1 MFLHM
6 LQAKTRWRILEQ
18 NELLAQELADELR
31 VSMLTARLLVRRGIQ
46 TVQAAKRF
54 LHYEEPTFYDP
65 FLLKGMEET
74 IERIA
79 LAVKRNE
86 RILVFGDYDADGVSS
101 TSVMLTALQTYG
113 ADCDYYIPNR
123 FTEGY
128 GPNCPALDFAKRQ
141 GYHLVIT
148 VDTGISALNEAAHA
162 KDIGLDFIITDH
174 HEPPPV
180 LPEALAIINPKQPG
194 CPYPFKELAGVGV
207 AFKVAHALLGR
218 LPEELLDY
226 AVIGT
231 IADLVP
237 LVDEN
242 RLLAKK
248 GLRAI
253 ESSGRPG
260 IRALKEVCSIKQEAM
275 DADHIGFAIGPR
287 LNAAGRLDS
296 ANPAVEL
303 LLADEDEEAK
313 ALATEID
320 SLNKERQAIVSKMT
334 EEAIRLVETTY
345 GTKIPHAIV
354 VAKEGWNP
362 GVIGIV
368 ASRLVEQF
376 YRPTIVMSIDESSG
390 LAKGSARSIEGFDM
404 YRELANNRDILP
416 HFGGHPMAAGMT
428 LKTNDIGDLRSRLI
442 EQAKQTLTDD
452 MLTPATDIDL
462 VAEVEDVTV
471 QVIGELQAL
480 APFGVANRKPIVLV
494 EDAHISD
501 MRRIGSNQNH
511 LKIQFAGAQKPLDG
525 IAFRMGH
532 LYEEIT
538 PHAKL
543 SAIGTVS
550 LNEWNGKVKPQLII
564 DDLAVLEWQL
574 FDWRSIQPNRLNSRL
589 LDLPREK
596 LVAISFQEGT
606 KERLGLDV
614 PVYDYQQAP
623 SFFEAYVVLLDLPS
637 NRVELETLF
646 SKKGKPSR
654 VYVVFSE
661 EEESFFQ
668 TNPNREQFKWYYGFI
683 KKKQRFSLNQL
694 GAKLEKHKGW
704 SARTVEFMTTVFL
717 ELGFIKLDDGIVE
730 AVENPE
736 KKALTASPTYQ
747 AKQEKAWLEN
757 EFVFASYQQLKE
769 WFQAAIE
776 GSTETKEESI
786 LNGL

>member
-1 MFLHM
+1 M
-6 LQAKTRWRILEQ
+6 
-18 NELLAQELADELR
+18 
-31 VSMLTARLLVRRGIQ
+31 
-46 TVQAAKRF
+46 
-54 LHYEEPTFYDP
+54 
-65 FLLKGMEET
+65 
-74 IERIA
+74 
-79 LAVKRNE
+79 
-86 RILVFGDYDADGVSS
+86 
-101 TSVMLTALQTYG
+101 
-113 ADCDYYIPNR
+113 
-123 FTEGY
+123 
-128 GPNCPALDFAKRQ
+128 
-141 GYHLVIT
+141 IT

-237 LVDEN
+237 LIDEN

-260 IRALKEVCSIKQEAM
+260 IRALKEVCGMKQEAM

-303 LLADEDEEAK
+303 LLADDEEEAK

-404 YRELANNRDILP
+404 YQELANNRDILP

-428 LKTNDIGDLRSRLI
+428 LKTEDIDDLRSRLI
-442 EQAKQTLTDD
+442 KQAKETLTDD

-494 EDAHISD
+494 EGAHISD

-511 LKIQFAGAQKPLDG
+511 LKIQFTGAQKPLDG

-532 LYEEIT
+532 LFEEIT

-614 PVYDYQQAP
+614 PVYDYRQAP

-637 NRVELETLF
+637 NRVELESLF
-646 SKKGKPSR
+646 SKKGEPSR

-683 KKKQRFSLNQL
+683 KKNQRFSLNQL

-736 KKALTASPTYQ
+736 KKR
-747 AKQEKAWLEN
+747 
-757 EFVFASYQQLKE
+757 
-769 WFQAAIE
+769 
-776 GSTETKEESI
+776 
-786 LNGL
+786 